1 VRICARA
8 FELFV
13 RQAEEAQI
21 NSEFPTFGLGLLR
34 RALAA
39 GYGQEEA
46 GAVVKVLRAGAQ
58 LFKYGQKIGHH
69 PPQLKPTFRHLPI
82 SSHVIFLTICPT
94 PKA

>member
-21 NSEFPTFGLGLLR
+21 NSEFPTFGRGT
-34 RALAA
+34 LAA

-69 PPQLKPTFRHLPI
+69 SPQLKPTFRHLPI